1 MFFSV
6 YRAFPGRSLSVRR
19 TRSSC
24 LAPFK
29 TEGLN
34 CAKKAKFA
42 LDLIGKIPDLERL
55 TCSLPAASGHDQQF
69 KHQPVKNAE
78 RTSVDLDG
86 QADTPTQ
93 KIKKLVIFRR

>member
-1 MFFSV
+1 M
-6 YRAFPGRSLSVRR
+6 RR

-69 KHQPVKNAE
+69 KHQPVKTAE